1 MVAPNIFY
9 NKKVSKHF
17 NKIFNL
23 RGDKMTLE
31 QLKTGNI
38 LVERIEHTKRM
49 LLGLKTSYSKIL
61 KVQVNN
67 KNNTQIE
74 SVSDSIDSRGVD
86 ILIKYYEDEL
96 IKLEKEL
103 EDL

>member
-1 MVAPNIFY
+1 
-9 NKKVSKHF
+9 
-17 NKIFNL
+17 
-23 RGDKMTLE
+23 MTLE

-49 LLGLKTSYSKIL
+49 LLGLKNSYCKIL
-61 KVQVNN
+61 KVQVDN

-103 EDL
+103 NNLW